1 MLSSVE
7 AYTSTLRQAQG
18 DIRPVV
24 RLSLVEALSLHIVAA
39 KAVIRPAAPMLK
51 RSD

>member
-7 AYTSTLRQAQG
+7 AHPPFDRLRVTYA
-18 DIRPVV
+18 PVV